1 MSQRKKYVFPYVHY
15 PVLPIQFIYKEK
27 ETPIIAA
34 LIDSGGDSIVIP
46 KAIAQYLGSNME
58 ETDAAKTAGGTA
70 SLLKTSLDMV
80 IGRDDQK
87 IVYKNIEVFIVDSN
101 DVPVLVGR
109 HPLFDDF
116 EITFKKKKGHIV
128 LIEAQ

>member
-1 MSQRKKYVFPYVHY
+1 MPQKKKYVFPYIHY
-15 PVLPIQFIYKEK
+15 PVLPVQFIHKKK

-46 KAIAQYLGSNME
+46 KAIAQYLETDMH

-70 SLLKTSLDMV
+70 TLLKTKLDMI
-80 IGRDDQK
+80 IGKSEQK
-87 IVYKNIEVFIVDSN
+87 IIYKKIEVFIVDSN

-116 EITFKKKKGHIV
+116 EITFKKKKGQII
-128 LIEAQ
+128 LTEAQ